1 MFTYIY
7 TQSTFNHFHI
17 FSVHTVAAYY
27 SHVSKL
33 LLDKNPSPCLDITVA
48 VELSIITMNFSYV
61 HSREMYKPLRN
72 KEFTNTFFLMLPQHY
87 VGQY

>member
-33 LLDKNPSPCLDITVA
+33 LLDKNPSHCLDITVA
-48 VELSIITMNFSYV
+48 VELSIITINFIYV

-72 KEFTNTFFLMLPQHY
+72 RVDKYFFFLMLPQHY
-87 VGQY
+87 VGRY